1 MEWVSLRYD
10 DMYLDLW
17 KAGSLD
23 GDGESNG
30 QAEQGF

>member
-1 MEWVSLRYD
+1 MEWVSLRY

-30 QAEQGF
+30 QTEQGF